1 MDAVRKCMGNPDAD
15 EVNEILK
22 NEQIM
27 QVGAEDRGDV
37 TILPTLVINKS
48 QYRGE
53 WMFIIILFVSSVYIS
68 TASCKNQALL
78 EPVYMLFS

>member
-22 NEQIM
+22 NEQIK
-27 QVGAEDRGDV
+27 QVGGEGRGDV

-48 QYRGE
+48 QYRG
-53 WMFIIILFVSSVYIS
+53 
-68 TASCKNQALL
+68 
-78 EPVYMLFS
+78 P